1 MIKRTGPAWPQVKPF
16 NWIEFDV
23 NLFVPVID
31 NESINCGINKLII
44 IPALVP
50 IHNVSLQTWS
60 VLT

>member
-1 MIKRTGPAWPQVKPF
+1 M
-16 NWIEFDV
+16 EFDV
-23 NLFVPVID
+23 NLFVPVND